1 MGNNMLK
8 ILAMR
13 AKNRLINKGNSY
25 YDTRIK
31 VISNDDTEFVEKVR
45 KLLEEEEACRNP
57 LKILMDEKK
66 VSKMDECDRE
76 RYLLQTMDRYLKAKE
91 IIEHEHSNGMV
102 IV

>member
-13 AKNRLINKGNSY
+13 AKNRLINKGNAY
-25 YDTRIK
+25 YDARIK

-66 VSKMDECDRE
+66 VSKMDECGKE
-76 RYLLQTMDRYLKAKE
+76 RYLLQTMERYLKAKE
-91 IIEHEHSNGMV
+91 QIEHEHNGQIF

>member
-25 YDTRIK
+25 YDARIK
-31 VISNDDTEFVEKVR
+31 VISNDDAEFVEKVR
-45 KLLEEEEACRNP
+45 KLLEEKEACCNP

-66 VSKMDECDRE
+66 VSKMDECGRE
-76 RYLLQTMDRYLKAKE
+76 RYLLQTMDKYLKAKE
-91 IIEHEHSNGMV
+91 QIEHEHNGRAY
-102 IV
+102 II